1 MKSPHERI
9 DKLDETCR
17 ALMIA
22 FDRLQSALMK
32 HMEREEEIMES
43 QATQVAYQIRELAIL
58 DHGDLHSCVEKIAT
72 RLSVNTVRIRL
83 ILWCLLAGGAGAAV
97 ALALSLYSVWVNHH
111 LHRYFESFL
120 GGV

>member
-9 DKLDETCR
+9 DKLEETCR

>member
-9 DKLDETCR
+9 DHLEETCR

-32 HMEREEEIMES
+32 HMEREEEIMKS

-58 DHGDLHSCVEKIAT
+58 DHGDLHSCVEKIAA
-72 RLSVNTVRIRL
+72 RLSLNTVRIRL
-83 ILWCLLAGGAGAAV
+83 ILWCLLAGGAGAAA
-97 ALALSLYSVWVNHH
+97 ALGLSIYSVWVNHH
-111 LHRYFESFL
+111 LHRYFESL
-120 GGV
+120 TGGL